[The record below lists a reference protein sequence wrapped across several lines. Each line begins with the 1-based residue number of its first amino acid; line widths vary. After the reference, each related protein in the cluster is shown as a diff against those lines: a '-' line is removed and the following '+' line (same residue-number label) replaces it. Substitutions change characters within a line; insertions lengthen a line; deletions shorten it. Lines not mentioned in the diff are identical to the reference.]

1 MAHEEEVT
9 DEALMLALAN
19 GDEQAFPQLFDRWK
33 APLISY
39 FYRSLQDYHRSEDLA
54 LMVASRVYASRNNY
68 KVVSKFSTWLFRIA
82 QNLLRDE
89 YRKTRRKKEEAFE
102 PELHYEKAEQT
113 DTNQL
118 AEMEEWLSI
127 AIENLSH
134 QEKSLVLLVYQQ
146 DFTPKEAAEV
156 LDITPNHARVLL
168 HKARNYLTDH
178 FKNHEQR

>member
-1 MAHEEEVT
+1 MANEEEVT
-9 DEALMLALAN
+9 DEALMLALAH
-19 GDEQAFPQLFDRWK
+19 GDEQAFPQLFGRWK

-39 FYRSLQDYHRSEDLA
+39 FYRSIQDYHRSEDLT
-54 LMVASRVYASRNNY
+54 LMVASRVYASRTNY

-89 YRKTRRKKEEAFE
+89 YRKTKGKKEESFE
-102 PELHYEKAEQT
+102 PELHYEKADHADSSRLT
-113 DTNQL
+113 
-118 AEMEEWLSI
+118 EMEEWLSI
-127 AIENLSH
+127 AIEGLSQ

-168 HKARNYLTDH
+168 HKARTYLTDH